1 MMASLR
7 TIPVDELK
15 RLASGRWGQILTHHG
30 FPAEHLST
38 THGPCPRCGGADRYR
53 AFDDFAETGGVIC
66 NQCFATGNSDGLSTL
81 QWWLGCD
88 FATAVRRV
96 SEALGF
102 APQTARRVSQPN
114 PAVHLALRS
123 WHELPVKL
131 WCRHKPGV
139 TPEAIQ
145 RAGGLPARYR
155 DQYSVI
161 AFPVLGSEGVKN
173 KPVGWVIFD
182 QCGGELPVYS
192 SKEKHGPA
200 AWKRM
205 KLTSGS
211 RPGLLGDA
219 GRLIA
224 APEQITTVW
233 KVEGVSDCLALMAAI
248 PADQPGHAIISTS
261 NGSREKP
268 QPWVLDAIAA
278 TVAGTSGRVIVI
290 HDCDQPGED
299 GALRWA
305 TQLAATCHEVRH
317 VRLPYEVQATHGKDL
332 RDWLNDGH
340 TFAEL
345 LELVETTPQTERR
358 PAGSADAQ
366 RDPVSNYVKLPDR
379 IGDPLSMDQIVA
391 KCFELTDSWPRRV
404 GRRLFIFESG
414 EIQSIENQQSFF
426 GYLGQRAERPSDFWR
441 GPAYHT
447 KGEVFEQL
455 RRVAPAYDSIE
466 YCPHEPEV
474 PNRFY
479 ACPRS
484 TEIEPG
490 DGQKLDALLSLLC
503 PATPIDRDLLKLMFV
518 TPLWGGPAGARP
530 MFVLCSDAG
539 RGVGK
544 TATAR
549 MVGRL
554 YGGHIDL
561 TTGEAFE
568 RIKERL
574 LTPESLRFRVVLL
587 DNVKSNRLSWSDFEG
602 LVTAPAVSGR
612 ALYVGES
619 QRPNTLTFLMT
630 MNGPSFSKD
639 LSQRSVI
646 IKLDKPE
653 YTADWMHRVEA
664 FIEQHRQQ
672 IFADVIGFL
681 GRERATLV
689 GHSRWGAWES
699 NVLQRL
705 PDPAGVRKV
714 IAERQQATDSD
725 ADQADLVEDYY
736 RGKLVE
742 LQYNTD
748 GERIFIPTEY
758 AARWYR
764 EALNDRFASTIKVMR
779 SINQSIDESEYP
791 HLQRIG
797 RTYGRGVLW
806 CGRDSLDR
814 PIQTDLDHRHELTV
828 ASNHFP

>member
-1 MMASLR
+1 MASVR

-38 THGPCPRCGGADRYR
+38 THGPCPKCGGVDRYR
-53 AFDDFAETGGVIC
+53 AFDDFEQTGGVFC
-66 NQCFATGNSDGLSTL
+66 NQCFATRNSDGISTL
-81 QWWLGCD
+81 RWWLDCD
-88 FATAVRRV
+88 FTTAVRRV

-102 APQTARRVSQPN
+102 TSGTPRRAPPPN
-114 PAVHLALRS
+114 PALHLSLRS

-155 DQYSVI
+155 EQYSVI
-161 AFPVLGSEGVKN
+161 AFPIFGSEGLKVQ
-173 KPVGWVIFD
+173 PVGWVIFD

-192 SKEKHGPA
+192 SQQKHGPA
-200 AWKRM
+200 GWKRM
-205 KLTSGS
+205 KLTAGS
-211 RPGLLGDA
+211 QPGLLGDA

-224 APEQITTVW
+224 APDQITTVW

-261 NGSREKP
+261 NGSRERP

-278 TVAGTSGRVIVI
+278 TAAGTSGRVIVI
-290 HDCDQPGED
+290 HDCDQPGEH

-305 TQLAATCHEVRH
+305 NQLAATCHEVRH
-317 VRLPYEVQATHGKDL
+317 VRLPFEVQATHGKDL
-332 RDWLNDGH
+332 RDWLNDRH
-340 TFAEL
+340 TFEEL
-345 LELVETTPQTERR
+345 LELVEATPATERR
-358 PAGSADAQ
+358 PDGAAETPH
-366 RDPVSNYVKLPDR
+366 DPLTNYLNLHDR
-379 IGDPLSMDQIVA
+379 MGEPLSMDRILSR
-391 KCFELTDSWPRRV
+391 CFELTGGWPRRV

-414 EIQSIENQQSFF
+414 EIQSIENQQSYF
-426 GYLGQRAERPSDFWR
+426 GYLGQRAERPSVFWR
-441 GPAYHT
+441 GPEYHT

-455 RRVAPAYDSIE
+455 RRVAPAYESIE
-466 YCPHEPEV
+466 YCPHEPEL

-490 DGQKLDALLSLLC
+490 TGQALDALLSLLC
-503 PATPIDRDLLKLMFV
+503 PATHIDRDLLKLMFV
-518 TPLWGGPAGARP
+518 TPFWGGPAGARP
-530 MFVLCSDAG
+530 IFVLTSDAG

-639 LSQRSVI
+639 LAQRSVI
-646 IKLDKPE
+646 IKLDRPE
-653 YTADWMHRVEA
+653 YTADWIHRVET
-664 FIEQHRQQ
+664 FIDQHRQT
-672 IFADVIGFL
+672 IFADIIVFL
-681 GRERATLV
+681 RRERATLS
-689 GHSRWGAWES
+689 GHGRWGAWES

-705 PDPAGVRKV
+705 PEPAGVRRL
-714 IAERQQATDSD
+714 IAERQHATDSD
-725 ADQADLVEDYY
+725 ADQADLIEDYY
-736 RGKLVE
+736 RRQLVDLRYATGE
-742 LQYNTD
+742 
-748 GERIFIPTEY
+748 ERIFIPTEY

-779 SINQSIDESEYP
+779 SINQAIDESEFSR
-791 HLQRIG
+791 LFRSG
-797 RTYGRGVLW
+797 RSYGRGVLW
-806 CGRDSLDR
+806 CGENSQDKQIL
-814 PIQTDLDHRHELTV
+814 TDLDHRHELT
-828 ASNHFP
+828 ATSNHFP